1 MINALNQYLAMQGCQ
16 DPVDYGE
23 EVEFDIETYPNYFLI
38 QFLFK
43 GKYVVAFE
51 KRNNQPFQQLTEL
64 AFICQNFVLVGFN
77 SNSYDIPM
85 LRHFLSANA
94 TNDSLY
100 KLSKDLIENE
110 MRWWDIKDRY
120 SHNDK
125 LFINT
130 YDLIEI
136 APDPNKI
143 SLKMYSAR
151 RLGERL
157 QDLPYE
163 PHQKLTDEEIAVVYN
178 YCIKD
183 ITNTHALKCDLH
195 TEIDMRKFMSQ
206 QFSMDLRSLSDAQ
219 IGERVTI
226 QLVEKRLGR
235 RLPQPMNYRGKILRY
250 FAPQYIKFS
259 TDLLTNVLETVNNA
273 EYLVDKSGS
282 PSIPDSVAQ
291 LKIRIGTTDYKLG
304 IGGLHSQEKAQT
316 IICDENHRLR
326 DVDVDSFY
334 PRIIINNRYAPKSI
348 GEAFLEVYELELVNP
363 RLEHK
368 KRSSDPNLSPDE
380 RAEQKQLANSKKI
393 VINGLYG
400 KLGSPYS
407 KVYAPELM
415 ISVCLTGQLSLL
427 MLIERLELAGIKA
440 VSANTDGIVMYYR
453 KDQLDIVNNIVRQWE
468 KDCNFTTEDTFYHAL
483 YSANV
488 NNYIAV
494 KSDENC
500 QIIKGAKRKGSFA
513 DHWFTDKS
521 NFKLKTTP
529 DFLIC
534 RNAVVDYLTKSVP
547 IEETIKNCTD
557 VRQFLS
563 VRAVRGGGVFR
574 GRKFGRIARF
584 YISTE
589 SQDCLQ
595 YAKNG
600 NKVPKSDNAEL
611 LLDLPSTLPS
621 DINYNYYIDY
631 ADRMLYDIGY
641 KVKNRVEC
649 LFD

>member
-1 MINALNQYLAMQGCQ
+1 MINALNQYLAMQGCKDLVQ
-16 DPVDYGE
+16 YGE

-51 KRNNQPFQQLTEL
+51 KRNNQPFNQLTEL

-125 LFINT
+125 ININT

-183 ITNTHALKCDLH
+183 ITNTHSLKCDLH

-250 FAPQYIKFS
+250 FSPTYIKFS
-259 TDLLTNVLETVNNA
+259 TNLLTGVLETVNNA

-316 IICDENHRLR
+316 VICDENHRLR

-368 KRSSDPNLSPDE
+368 RRSGDPNLTPDE

-427 MLIERLELAGIKA
+427 MLIERLELAGIKV
-440 VSANTDGIVMYYR
+440 VSANTDGIVMYYHQ
-453 KDQLDIVNNIVRQWE
+453 DQLDIVNNIVRQWE

-534 RNAVVDYLTKSVP
+534 RNAVVDYLTKNIP

-574 GRKFGRIARF
+574 GQKFGRIARF

-589 SQDCLQ
+589 SQDYLQ

-611 LLDLPSTLPS
+611 LLDLPSILPT
-621 DINYNYYIDY
+621 DINYNYYVDY

-641 KVKNRVEC
+641 KVKNQVEC
-649 LFD
+649 LF

>member
-1 MINALNQYLAMQGCQ
+1 MINALNQYLAMQGCKDLVQ
-16 DPVDYGE
+16 YGE

-51 KRNNQPFQQLTEL
+51 KRNNQPFNQLTEL

-125 LFINT
+125 LNINT

-183 ITNTHALKCDLH
+183 ITNTYSLKCDLH

-250 FAPQYIKFS
+250 FSPTYIKFS
-259 TDLLTNVLETVNNA
+259 TNLLTGVLETVNNA
-273 EYLVDKSGS
+273 EYIVDKSGS

-316 IICDENHRLR
+316 VICDENHRLR

-334 PRIIINNRYAPKSI
+334 PRIIINNRYSPKSI
-348 GEAFLEVYELELVNP
+348 GEVFLEVYELELVNP

-368 KRSSDPNLSPDE
+368 RRSGDPNLTPDE

-427 MLIERLELAGIKA
+427 MLIERLELAGIKV
-440 VSANTDGIVMYYR
+440 VSANTDGIVMYYHQ
-453 KDQLDIVNNIVRQWE
+453 DQLDTVNSIVRQWE

-494 KSDENC
+494 KSDDNC

-534 RNAVVDYLTKSVP
+534 RNAVVDYLTKNIP

-574 GRKFGRIARF
+574 GQKFGRIARF

-589 SQDCLQ
+589 SQDYLQ

-621 DINYNYYIDY
+621 DINYNYYVDY

-641 KVKNRVEC
+641 KVKNQVEC
-649 LFD
+649 LF

>member
-1 MINALNQYLAMQGCQ
+1 MINALNQYLAMQGCKDLVQ
-16 DPVDYGE
+16 YGE

-51 KRNNQPFQQLTEL
+51 KRNNQPFNQLTEL

-125 LFINT
+125 ININT

-163 PHQKLTDEEIAVVYN
+163 PHQKLTDEEISVVYN

-183 ITNTHALKCDLH
+183 ITNTHSLKCDLH

-250 FAPQYIKFS
+250 FSPTYIKFS
-259 TDLLTNVLETVNNA
+259 TNLLTGVLETVNNA

-316 IICDENHRLR
+316 VICDENHRLR

-368 KRSSDPNLSPDE
+368 RRSGDPNLTPDE

-427 MLIERLELAGIKA
+427 MLIERLELAGIKV
-440 VSANTDGIVMYYR
+440 VSANTDGIVMYYHQ
-453 KDQLDIVNNIVRQWE
+453 DQLDIVNNIVRQWE

-534 RNAVVDYLTKSVP
+534 RNAVVDYLTKNIP

-557 VRQFLS
+557 IRQFLS

-574 GRKFGRIARF
+574 GQKFGRIARF

-589 SQDCLQ
+589 SQDYLQ

-611 LLDLPSTLPS
+611 LLDLPSILPT
-621 DINYNYYIDY
+621 DINYNYYVDY

-641 KVKNRVEC
+641 KVKNQVEC
-649 LFD
+649 LF

>member
-16 DPVDYGE
+16 DLVNYGE

-183 ITNTHALKCDLH
+183 ITNTHSLKCDLH

-259 TDLLTNVLETVNNA
+259 TDLLTDVLETVNNA

-368 KRSSDPNLSPDE
+368 KRSSDPNLSPAE

-427 MLIERLELAGIKA
+427 MLIERLELAGIKV
-440 VSANTDGIVMYYR
+440 VSANTDGIVMYYS
-453 KDQLDIVNNIVRQWE
+453 DEQTSLVNTIVCQWE

-534 RNAVVDYLTKSVP
+534 RNAVVNYLTKGVS
-547 IEETIKNCTD
+547 IEETVKNCTD
-557 VRQFLS
+557 IRQFLS

-600 NKVPKSDNAEL
+600 NKSA
-611 LLDLPSTLPS
+611 
-621 DINYNYYIDY
+621 
-631 ADRMLYDIGY
+631 
-641 KVKNRVEC
+641 
-649 LFD
+649 

>member
-1 MINALNQYLAMQGCQ
+1 MLASLNQYLAMQGCQ
-16 DPVDYGE
+16 DPVTYGE

-43 GKYVVAFE
+43 GQFVVAFE
-51 KRNNQPFQQLTEL
+51 KRNEQPFTQLTEL
-64 AFICQNFVLVGFN
+64 AFICQNFCLVGFN

-85 LRHFLSANA
+85 TRHFLSGQA
-94 TNDSLY
+94 TNESLHR
-100 KLSKDLIENE
+100 LSTDLVENE
-110 MRWWDIKDRY
+110 MRWWDISDNY
-120 SHNDK
+120 PHNAK
-125 LFINT
+125 IFINT
-130 YDLIEI
+130 YDLIEV

-151 RLGERL
+151 RLGEKL

-163 PHQKLTDEEIAVVYN
+163 PHQVLTDEEIKVVFN

-183 ITNTHALKCDLH
+183 IRNTHGLKKDLH
-195 TEIDMRKFMSQ
+195 TEIDMRVFMSK
-206 QFSMDLRSLSDAQ
+206 QFGMDLRSLSDAQ

-226 QLVEKRLGR
+226 QLVERRLGR
-235 RLPQPMNYRGKILRY
+235 KLPPPMNYRGKHLRY
-250 FAPQYIKFS
+250 FSPTYIKFS
-259 TDLLTNVLETVNNA
+259 TALLQNVLETVNNA
-273 EYLVDKSGS
+273 EYLVEKSGK
-282 PSIPDSVAQ
+282 PTIPDCVSSLQ
-291 LKIRIGTTDYKLG
+291 IQIGTTNYKLG
-304 IGGLHSQEKAQT
+304 IGGLHSQENAQT

-348 GEAFLEVYELELVNP
+348 GDVFLEVYELELVNP

-368 KRSSDPNLSPDE
+368 KRSGDPNLSELE
-380 RAEQKQLANSKKI
+380 RKEQKQLANSKKI

-427 MLIERLELAGIKA
+427 MLIERLELQGIKV
-440 VSANTDGIVMYYR
+440 VSANTDGIIMYYR
-453 KDQLDIVNNIVRQWE
+453 DDETDLVNSIIRQWE
-468 KDCNFTTEDTFYHAL
+468 RDCNFTTEDTYYHAV

-500 QIIKGAKRKGSFA
+500 QIIKGTKRKGIFA
-513 DHWFTDKS
+513 DHWFSDVS
-521 NFKLKTTP
+521 NFKLKSTP

-534 RNAVVDYLTKSVP
+534 RNAVVKYLTENVP
-547 IEETIKNCTD
+547 LQETITSCQD
-557 VRQFLS
+557 IRQFLS
-563 VRAVRGGGVFR
+563 VRAVKGGGEFR
-574 GRKFGRIARF
+574 GKRFGRIARF

-589 SQDCLQ
+589 SQDYLQ

-611 LLDLPSTLPS
+611 LLDIPTELPK
-621 DINYNYYIDY
+621 DIDYGYYVDY
-631 ADRMLYDIGY
+631 ADKMLYDVGY
-641 KVKNRVEC
+641 KVKNRVDF
-649 LFD
+649 LF

>member
-1 MINALNQYLAMQGCQ
+1 MINALNQYLTLQGCKDLVQ
-16 DPVDYGE
+16 YGE

-51 KRNNQPFQQLTEL
+51 KRNNQPFNQLTEL

-110 MRWWDIKDRY
+110 TRWWDIKDRY

-125 LFINT
+125 LNINT

-183 ITNTHALKCDLH
+183 ITNTYSLKCDLH

-250 FAPQYIKFS
+250 FSPTYIKFS
-259 TDLLTNVLETVNNA
+259 TNLLTGVLETVNNA

-316 IICDENHRLR
+316 VICDENHRLR

-334 PRIIINNRYAPKSI
+334 PRIIINNRYSPKSI
-348 GEAFLEVYELELVNP
+348 GEVFLEVYELELVNP

-368 KRSSDPNLSPDE
+368 RRSGDPNLTPDE

-427 MLIERLELAGIKA
+427 MLIERLELAGIKV
-440 VSANTDGIVMYYR
+440 VSANTDGIVMYYHQ
-453 KDQLDIVNNIVRQWE
+453 DQLDTVNNIVRQWE

-534 RNAVVDYLTKSVP
+534 RNAVVNYLTKNIP

-557 VRQFLS
+557 IRQFLS

-574 GRKFGRIARF
+574 GQKFGRIARF

-589 SQDCLQ
+589 SQDYLQ

-611 LLDLPSTLPS
+611 LLDLPSILPT
-621 DINYNYYIDY
+621 DINYHYYVDY

-641 KVKNRVEC
+641 KVKNQVEC
-649 LFD
+649 LF

>member
-1 MINALNQYLAMQGCQ
+1 MINALNQYLAMQGCKDLVQ
-16 DPVDYGE
+16 YGE

-51 KRNNQPFQQLTEL
+51 KRNNQPFNQLTEL

-125 LFINT
+125 ININT

-151 RLGERL
+151 RLGEKL

-163 PHQKLTDEEIAVVYN
+163 PHQKLTDEEIVVVYN

-183 ITNTHALKCDLH
+183 ITNTHSLKCDLH

-250 FAPQYIKFS
+250 FSPTYIKFS
-259 TDLLTNVLETVNNA
+259 TNLLTGVLETVNNA

-316 IICDENHRLR
+316 VICDENHRLR

-368 KRSSDPNLSPDE
+368 RRSGDPNLTPDE

-400 KLGSPYS
+400 KLGNPYS

-427 MLIERLELAGIKA
+427 MLIERLELAGIKV
-440 VSANTDGIVMYYR
+440 VSANTDGIVMYYHQ
-453 KDQLDIVNNIVRQWE
+453 DQLDIVNNIVRQWE

-534 RNAVVDYLTKSVP
+534 RNAVVDYLTKNIP

-574 GRKFGRIARF
+574 GQKFGRIARF

-589 SQDCLQ
+589 SQDYLQ

-611 LLDLPSTLPS
+611 LLDLPSILPT
-621 DINYNYYIDY
+621 DINYNYYVDY

-641 KVKNRVEC
+641 KVKNQVEC
-649 LFD
+649 LF

>member
-1 MINALNQYLAMQGCQ
+1 MINALNQYLATQGCQ
-16 DPVDYGE
+16 DLVQYGE

-51 KRNNQPFQQLTEL
+51 KRNNQPFNQLTEL

-125 LFINT
+125 LNINT

-183 ITNTHALKCDLH
+183 ITNTHSLKCDLH

-206 QFSMDLRSLSDAQ
+206 QFNMDLRSLSDAQ

-250 FAPQYIKFS
+250 FSPTYIKFS
-259 TDLLTNVLETVNNA
+259 TNLLTSVLETVNNA
-273 EYLVDKSGS
+273 EYLMDKSGS

-316 IICDENHRLR
+316 VICDENHRLR

-368 KRSSDPNLSPDE
+368 RRSGDPNLTPDE

-400 KLGSPYS
+400 KLGNPYS

-427 MLIERLELAGIKA
+427 MLIERLELAGIKV
-440 VSANTDGIVMYYR
+440 VSANTDGIVMYYHQ
-453 KDQLDIVNNIVRQWE
+453 DQLDIVNNIVRQWE

-500 QIIKGAKRKGSFA
+500 QIIKGTKRKGSFA

-534 RNAVVDYLTKSVP
+534 RNAVVDYLTKNIP

-574 GRKFGRIARF
+574 GQKFGRIARF

-589 SQDCLQ
+589 SQDYLQ

-611 LLDLPSTLPS
+611 LLDLPSILPT
-621 DINYNYYIDY
+621 DINYNYYVDY

-641 KVKNRVEC
+641 KVKNQVEC
-649 LFD
+649 LF

>member
-1 MINALNQYLAMQGCQ
+1 MLNSLNQYLSMQGCQ
-16 DPVDYGE
+16 DPVILGE

-43 GKYVVAFE
+43 GQYVVAFE
-51 KRNNQPFQQLTEL
+51 KRNNQPFNQLLEL
-64 AFICQNFVLVGFN
+64 TFICQNFCLVGFN

-85 LRHFLSANA
+85 TRHFLSGQA

-100 KLSKDLIENE
+100 RLSVDLIENGL
-110 MRWWDIKDRY
+110 RWWDISDRY
-120 SHNDK
+120 QHNVK
-125 LFINT
+125 VFINT
-130 YDLIEI
+130 YDLIEV
-136 APDPNKI
+136 APDPNKVN
-143 SLKMYSAR
+143 LKMYTAR
-151 RLGERL
+151 RLGKKL

-163 PHQKLTDEEIAVVYN
+163 PHQSLTPAEMQVVFD

-183 ITNTHALKCDLH
+183 IRNTHDLKTDLH
-195 TEIDMRKFMSQ
+195 IENDMRKFMSQ
-206 QFSMDLRSLSDAQ
+206 QFRMDLRSLSDAQ

-235 RLPQPMNYRGKILRY
+235 RLPPPMNYRGKILRY
-250 FAPQYIKFS
+250 FSPTYIKFS

-273 EYLVDKSGS
+273 EYLVENSGK
-282 PSIPDSVAQ
+282 PTIPDVVSS

-304 IGGLHSQEKAQT
+304 IGGLHSQETAQT
-316 IICDENHRLR
+316 IICDEKHRLR
-326 DVDVDSFY
+326 DIDVDSFY

-348 GEAFLEVYELELVNP
+348 GDVFLEVYELDLVNP
-363 RLEHK
+363 RLDHK
-368 KRSSDPNLSPDE
+368 KRSKDPNLTPE
-380 RAEQKQLANSKKI
+380 QRAEQTQLANSKKI

-407 KVYAPELM
+407 KLYAPELM

-427 MLIERLELAGIKA
+427 MLIERLELAGVKV
-440 VSANTDGIVMYYR
+440 VSANTDGIITYYE
-453 KDQLDIVNNIVRQWE
+453 DCQLELVNSIIKQWE
-468 KDCNFTTEDTFYHAL
+468 LDCNFTTEDTYYHAV

-488 NNYIAV
+488 NNYIAI

-500 QIIKGAKRKGSFA
+500 QIIKGSKRKGMFA
-513 DHWFTDKS
+513 DHWYSDVS

-534 RNAVVDYLTKSVP
+534 RNAVVAYLTKRVP
-547 IEETIKNCTD
+547 LEETIFNCND
-557 VRQFLS
+557 IMQFLS
-563 VRAVRGGGVFR
+563 VRAVKGGGMFR
-574 GRKFGRIARF
+574 GQKFGRIARF

-589 SQDCLQ
+589 SQDYLQ

-600 NKVPKSDNAEL
+600 NKVAKSDNAEL
-611 LLDLPSTLPS
+611 MLDIPSEFPH
-621 DINYNYYIDY
+621 DINYQFYIDY

-641 KVKNRVEC
+641 KVKNRVDA
-649 LFD
+649 LF

>member
-1 MINALNQYLAMQGCQ
+1 MINALNQYLATQGCQ
-16 DPVDYGE
+16 DLVQYGE

-43 GKYVVAFE
+43 GRYVIAFE
-51 KRNNQPFQQLTEL
+51 KRNNQPFNQLTEL

-125 LFINT
+125 LNINT

-183 ITNTHALKCDLH
+183 ITNTHSLKCDLH

-250 FAPQYIKFS
+250 FSPNYIKFS

-316 IICDENHRLR
+316 VICDENHRLR

-368 KRSSDPNLSPDE
+368 RRSGDPNLTPDE

-427 MLIERLELAGIKA
+427 MLIERLELAGIKV
-440 VSANTDGIVMYYR
+440 VSANTDGIVMYYHQ
-453 KDQLDIVNNIVRQWE
+453 DQLDIVNNIVRQWE

-494 KSDENC
+494 KSNENC

-534 RNAVVDYLTKSVP
+534 RNAVVDYLTKNIP

-574 GRKFGRIARF
+574 GQKFGRIARF

-589 SQDCLQ
+589 SQDYLQ

-611 LLDLPSTLPS
+611 LLDLPSILPT
-621 DINYNYYIDY
+621 DINYNYYVDY

-641 KVKNRVEC
+641 KVKNQVEC
-649 LFD
+649 LF

>member
-1 MINALNQYLAMQGCQ
+1 MINSLNQYLAMQGCQ
-16 DPVDYGE
+16 DLVDYGE

-51 KRNNQPFQQLTEL
+51 KRNNQPFNQLTEL

-110 MRWWDIKDRY
+110 MRWRDIKDRY

-125 LFINT
+125 LNINT

-151 RLGERL
+151 RLVERL

-250 FAPQYIKFS
+250 FSPTYIKFS
-259 TDLLTNVLETVNNA
+259 TNLLTGVLETVNNA

-316 IICDENHRLR
+316 VICDENHRLR

-368 KRSSDPNLSPDE
+368 RRSGDLNLTPDE

-427 MLIERLELAGIKA
+427 MLIERLELAGIKV
-440 VSANTDGIVMYYR
+440 VSANTDGIVMYYHQ
-453 KDQLDIVNNIVRQWE
+453 DQLDTVNNIVRQWE

-557 VRQFLS
+557 IRQFLS

-574 GRKFGRIARF
+574 GQKFGRIARF

-589 SQDCLQ
+589 SQDYLQ

-611 LLDLPSTLPS
+611 LLDLPSILPT
-621 DINYNYYIDY
+621 DINYNYYVDY

-641 KVKNRVEC
+641 KVKNQVEC
-649 LFD
+649 LF

>member
-1 MINALNQYLAMQGCQ
+1 MLDSLNQYLASQGCIEL
-16 DPVDYGE
+16 VNYGDE
-23 EVEFDIETYPNYFLI
+23 IEFDVETYPNYFLI

-43 GKYVVAFE
+43 GEYVIAFE
-51 KRNNQPFQQLTEL
+51 KRNNQPFNQMLEL
-64 AFICQNFVLVGFN
+64 AFICQNFCLVGFN
-77 SNSYDIPM
+77 SNYYDIPM
-85 LRHFLSANA
+85 LRHFLSANC

-110 MRWWDIKDRY
+110 LRWFEISDRY

-125 LFINT
+125 IKINT
-130 YDLIEI
+130 YDLIEV

-157 QDLPYE
+157 QDLPYD
-163 PHQKLTDEEIAVVYN
+163 PHHVLTDDEIKVVFE

-183 ITNTHALKCDLH
+183 IRNTYGLKCDLH
-195 TEIDMRKFMSQ
+195 TEIEMRKFMSK
-206 QFSMDLRSLSDAQ
+206 QFNMDLRSLSDAQ

-226 QLVEKRLGR
+226 NLVEKRLGR
-235 RLPQPMNYRGKILRY
+235 KLPSPINYRGKILRY
-250 FAPQYIKFS
+250 FSPEYIKFS
-259 TDLLTNVLETVNNA
+259 TPLLNNVLNVVNNG
-273 EYLVDKSGS
+273 EYLVEKSGK
-282 PSIPDSVAQ
+282 PTIPECVSE

-304 IGGLHSQEKAQT
+304 IGGLHSQETAQT

-334 PRIIINNRYAPKSI
+334 PRIIINNKYAPKAI
-348 GEAFLEVYELELVNP
+348 GNVFLEVYELDLVNP

-368 KRSSDPNLSPDE
+368 RLSKAPNLSDFE
-380 RAEQKQLANSKKI
+380 RKEQVQLANSKKI

-427 MLIERLELAGIKA
+427 MLIERLELQGVKV
-440 VSANTDGIVMYYR
+440 VSANTDGIIMYYHSN
-453 KDQLDIVNNIVRQWE
+453 QLDLVNAIIKQWE
-468 KDCNFTTEDTFYHAL
+468 MDCNFTTEDTFYNAI

-494 KSDENC
+494 KSDSNC
-500 QIIKGAKRKGSFA
+500 QIIKGTKRKGIFA
-513 DHWFTDKS
+513 DHWFSDKS
-521 NFKLKTTP
+521 NFKLKSTP

-534 RNAVVDYLTKSVP
+534 RNAVVNYLTKNVP
-547 IEETIKNCTD
+547 LEETIRNCQEI
-557 VRQFLS
+557 RQFLS

-574 GRKFGRIARF
+574 DKPFGRIARF
-584 YISTE
+584 YISAN
-589 SQDCLQ
+589 SQDCLK

-611 LLDLPSTLPS
+611 LLDLPNELPV
-621 DINYNYYIDY
+621 DIDYNYYVEY
-631 ADRMLYDIGY
+631 ADKMLYDIGF
-641 KVKNRVEC
+641 KVKNRTTS

>member
-1 MINALNQYLAMQGCQ
+1 MINALNQYLATQGCQ
-16 DPVDYGE
+16 ELIEYGE

-51 KRNNQPFQQLTEL
+51 KRNNQPFSQITEL

-77 SNSYDIPM
+77 SNNYDIPM

-125 LFINT
+125 LVINT

-151 RLGERL
+151 RLCERL

-163 PHQKLTDEEIAVVYN
+163 PDQKLTDEEITVVYN

-183 ITNTHALKCDLH
+183 IVNTYSLKCDLH

-206 QFSMDLRSLSDAQ
+206 QFNMDLRSLSDAQ

-250 FAPQYIKFS
+250 FSPSYIKFS

-273 EYLVDKSGS
+273 EYLVDKSGK
-282 PSIPDSVAQ
+282 PKIPESVAQ

-316 IICDENHRLR
+316 VVCDENYRLR

-334 PRIIINNRYAPKSI
+334 PRIIINNKYVPKSI
-348 GEAFLEVYELELVNP
+348 GDAFLEVYELELVNP

-368 KRSSDPNLSPDE
+368 KRSNDANLSPSE

-400 KLGSPYS
+400 KLGSSYS
-407 KVYAPELM
+407 KVYAPEMM

-427 MLIERLELAGIKA
+427 MLIERLELTGIKV
-440 VSANTDGIVMYYR
+440 VSGNTDGIVMYYH
-453 KDQLDIVNNIVRQWE
+453 KNQLDTVNSIVRQWE

-500 QIIKGAKRKGSFA
+500 QIIKGAKRKGGFA
-513 DHWFTDKS
+513 DHWFTDQS
-521 NFKLKTTP
+521 NFKLKVTP

-534 RNAVVDYLTKSVP
+534 RNAVVDYLTKNIP
-547 IEETIKNCTD
+547 IEETVKNCTNIK
-557 VRQFLS
+557 QFLS

-574 GRKFGRIARF
+574 GKKFGRIARF

-600 NKVPKSDNAEL
+600 NKVAKSDNAEL
-611 LLDLPSTLPS
+611 LLDLPPTLPT

-631 ADRMLYDIGY
+631 ANKMLYDIGY
-641 KVKNRVEC
+641 KIKNRVQC
-649 LFD
+649 LF

>member
-1 MINALNQYLAMQGCQ
+1 MLNSLNQYLAMQGCQ
-16 DPVDYGE
+16 DPVILGE

-43 GKYVVAFE
+43 GQYVVAFE
-51 KRNNQPFQQLTEL
+51 KRNNQPFNQLLEL
-64 AFICQNFVLVGFN
+64 TFICQNFCLVGFN
-77 SNSYDIPM
+77 SNAYDIPM
-85 LRHFLSANA
+85 TRHFLSGQA
-94 TNDSLY
+94 TNDSLHQ
-100 KLSKDLIENE
+100 LSVDLIENE
-110 MRWWDIKDRY
+110 LRWWDISDRY
-120 SHNDK
+120 QHNDK
-125 LFINT
+125 VRINT

-143 SLKMYSAR
+143 SLKMYTAR
-151 RLGERL
+151 RLGEQL

-163 PHQKLTDEEIAVVYN
+163 PHQRLTDDEIQIVFN

-183 ITNTHALKCDLH
+183 IRNTHALKNDLH

-206 QFSMDLRSLSDAQ
+206 QFCMDLRSLSDAQ
-219 IGERVTI
+219 IGERVVI
-226 QLVEKRLGR
+226 QLVEKRLGK
-235 RLPQPMNYRGKILRY
+235 RLPPPMNYRGKILRY
-250 FAPQYIKFS
+250 FSPTYIKFS

-273 EYLVDKSGS
+273 EYLVEKSGK
-282 PSIPDSVAQ
+282 PTIPDCVSQ

-304 IGGLHSQEKAQT
+304 IGGLHSQESSQT
-316 IICDENHRLR
+316 IICDEKHRLR
-326 DVDVDSFY
+326 DIDVDSFY

-348 GEAFLEVYELELVNP
+348 GNVFLEVYELDLVNP

-368 KRSSDPNLSPDE
+368 KRSKDPNLTPKQV
-380 RAEQKQLANSKKI
+380 AEQTQLANSKKI

-427 MLIERLELAGIKA
+427 MLIERLELAGIKV
-440 VSANTDGIVMYYR
+440 VSANTDGIITYYE
-453 KDQLDIVNNIVRQWE
+453 DSQLDLVNSILKQWE
-468 KDCNFTTEDTFYHAL
+468 IDCGFTTEDTYYHAV

-488 NNYIAV
+488 NNYIAI

-500 QIIKGAKRKGSFA
+500 QIIKGSKRKGMFA
-513 DHWFTDKS
+513 DHWFSDIS

-534 RNAVVDYLTKSVP
+534 RNAVVAYLTKRIP
-547 IEETIKNCTD
+547 LEETIKNCTD

-563 VRAVRGGGVFR
+563 VRAVKGGGMFR
-574 GRKFGRIARF
+574 DKRFGRIARF

-600 NKVPKSDNAEL
+600 NKVAKSGNAEL
-611 LLDLPSTLPS
+611 LLDLPSELPH
-621 DINYNYYIDY
+621 DIDYQFYVDY

-641 KVKNRVEC
+641 KVKNRVNS
-649 LFD
+649 LF

>member
-1 MINALNQYLAMQGCQ
+1 MINALNQYLAMQGCKDLVQ
-16 DPVDYGE
+16 YGE

-51 KRNNQPFQQLTEL
+51 KRNNQPFNQLTEL

-125 LFINT
+125 ININT

-163 PHQKLTDEEIAVVYN
+163 PHQKLTDEEIVVVYN

-183 ITNTHALKCDLH
+183 ITNTHSLKCDLH

-250 FAPQYIKFS
+250 FSPTYIKFS
-259 TDLLTNVLETVNNA
+259 TNLLTGVLETVNNA

-316 IICDENHRLR
+316 VICDENHRLR

-368 KRSSDPNLSPDE
+368 RRSGDPNLTPDE

-427 MLIERLELAGIKA
+427 MLIERLELAGIKV
-440 VSANTDGIVMYYR
+440 VSANTDGIVMYYHQ
-453 KDQLDIVNNIVRQWE
+453 DQLDTVNSIVRQWE

-534 RNAVVDYLTKSVP
+534 RNAVVDYLTKNIP

-574 GRKFGRIARF
+574 GQKFGRIARF

-589 SQDCLQ
+589 SQDYLQ

-611 LLDLPSTLPS
+611 LLDLPSILPT
-621 DINYNYYIDY
+621 DINYNYYVDY

-641 KVKNRVEC
+641 KVKNQVEC
-649 LFD
+649 LF

>member
-1 MINALNQYLAMQGCQ
+1 M
-16 DPVDYGE
+16 
-23 EVEFDIETYPNYFLI
+23 
-38 QFLFK
+38 K
-43 GKYVVAFE
+43 
-51 KRNNQPFQQLTEL
+51 
-64 AFICQNFVLVGFN
+64 
-77 SNSYDIPM
+77 
-85 LRHFLSANA
+85 
-94 TNDSLY
+94 
-100 KLSKDLIENE
+100 
-110 MRWWDIKDRY
+110 
-120 SHNDK
+120 
-125 LFINT
+125 
-130 YDLIEI
+130 
-136 APDPNKI
+136 
-143 SLKMYSAR
+143 
-151 RLGERL
+151 
-157 QDLPYE
+157 
-163 PHQKLTDEEIAVVYN
+163 
-178 YCIKD
+178 
-183 ITNTHALKCDLH
+183 
-195 TEIDMRKFMSQ
+195 
-206 QFSMDLRSLSDAQ
+206 
-219 IGERVTI
+219 
-226 QLVEKRLGR
+226 
-235 RLPQPMNYRGKILRY
+235 
-250 FAPQYIKFS
+250 
-259 TDLLTNVLETVNNA
+259 
-273 EYLVDKSGS
+273 
-282 PSIPDSVAQ
+282 
-291 LKIRIGTTDYKLG
+291 
-304 IGGLHSQEKAQT
+304 
-316 IICDENHRLR
+316 
-326 DVDVDSFY
+326 
-334 PRIIINNRYAPKSI
+334 IINNRYAPKSI

-368 KRSSDPNLSPDE
+368 RRSSDPNLSPDE

-427 MLIERLELAGIKA
+427 MLIERLELAGIKV
-440 VSANTDGIVMYYR
+440 VSANTDGIVMYYH
-453 KDQLDIVNNIVRQWE
+453 KDQLDVVNSIVRQWE

-611 LLDLPSTLPS
+611 LLDLPSTLPT

-641 KVKNRVEC
+641 KVRNRVEC

>member
-1 MINALNQYLAMQGCQ
+1 MIDALNQYLALQGCKDLVQ
-16 DPVDYGE
+16 YGE

-51 KRNNQPFQQLTEL
+51 KRNNQPFNQLTEL

-85 LRHFLSANA
+85 LRHFLSNNA

-125 LFINT
+125 LNINT

-183 ITNTHALKCDLH
+183 ITNTHSLKCDLH

-250 FAPQYIKFS
+250 FSPTYIKFS
-259 TDLLTNVLETVNNA
+259 TNLLTGVLETVNNA

-316 IICDENHRLR
+316 VICDENHRLR

-368 KRSSDPNLSPDE
+368 RRSGDPNLTPDE

-400 KLGSPYS
+400 KLGNPYS

-427 MLIERLELAGIKA
+427 MLIERLELAGIKV
-440 VSANTDGIVMYYR
+440 VSANTDGIVMYYHQ
-453 KDQLDIVNNIVRQWE
+453 DQLDTVNSIVRQWE

-534 RNAVVDYLTKSVP
+534 RNAVVDYLTKNIP

-574 GRKFGRIARF
+574 GQKFGRIARF

-589 SQDCLQ
+589 SQDYLQ

-611 LLDLPSTLPS
+611 LLDLPSTLPT
-621 DINYNYYIDY
+621 DINYNYYVDY

-641 KVKNRVEC
+641 KVKNQVEC
-649 LFD
+649 LF

>member
-1 MINALNQYLAMQGCQ
+1 MIDALNQYLAMQGCKDLVQ
-16 DPVDYGE
+16 YGE

-51 KRNNQPFQQLTEL
+51 KRNNQPFNQLTEL

-85 LRHFLSANA
+85 LRHFLSTNA

-120 SHNDK
+120 SHNEK
-125 LFINT
+125 ININT

-151 RLGERL
+151 RLGEKL

-183 ITNTHALKCDLH
+183 ITNTHSLKCDLH

-235 RLPQPMNYRGKILRY
+235 RLPQPMNYRGEILRY
-250 FAPQYIKFS
+250 FSPTYIKFS
-259 TDLLTNVLETVNNA
+259 TNLLTGVLETVNNA

-316 IICDENHRLR
+316 VICDENHRLR

-368 KRSSDPNLSPDE
+368 RRSGDPNLTPDE

-427 MLIERLELAGIKA
+427 MLIERLELAGIKV
-440 VSANTDGIVMYYR
+440 VSANTDGIVMYYHQ
-453 KDQLDIVNNIVRQWE
+453 DQLDTVNNIVRQWE

-574 GRKFGRIARF
+574 GQKFGRIARF

-589 SQDCLQ
+589 SQDYLQ

-611 LLDLPSTLPS
+611 LLDLPSILPT
-621 DINYNYYIDY
+621 DINYNYYVDY

-641 KVKNRVEC
+641 KVKNQVEC
-649 LFD
+649 LF

>member
-1 MINALNQYLAMQGCQ
+1 MINALNQYLAMQGCKDLVQ
-16 DPVDYGE
+16 YGE

-51 KRNNQPFQQLTEL
+51 KRNNQPFNQLTEL

-120 SHNDK
+120 THNDK
-125 LFINT
+125 LNINT

-163 PHQKLTDEEIAVVYN
+163 PHQKLTDEEITVVYN

-183 ITNTHALKCDLH
+183 ITNTHSLKCDLH

-250 FAPQYIKFS
+250 FSPTYIKFS
-259 TDLLTNVLETVNNA
+259 TNLLTGVLETVNNA

-316 IICDENHRLR
+316 VICDENHRLR

-368 KRSSDPNLSPDE
+368 RRSGDPNLTPDE

-427 MLIERLELAGIKA
+427 MLIERLELAGIKV
-440 VSANTDGIVMYYR
+440 VSANTDGIVMYYHQ
-453 KDQLDIVNNIVRQWE
+453 DQLDTVNSIVRQWE

-534 RNAVVDYLTKSVP
+534 RNAVVDYLTKHIP

-574 GRKFGRIARF
+574 GQKFGRIARF

-589 SQDCLQ
+589 SQDYLQ

-611 LLDLPSTLPS
+611 LLDLPSILPT
-621 DINYNYYIDY
+621 DINYNYYVDY

-641 KVKNRVEC
+641 KVKNQVEC
-649 LFD
+649 LF

>member
-1 MINALNQYLAMQGCQ
+1 MINALNQYLTLQGCKDLVQ
-16 DPVDYGE
+16 YGE

-51 KRNNQPFQQLTEL
+51 KRNNQPFNQLTEL

-110 MRWWDIKDRY
+110 TRWWDIKDRY

-125 LFINT
+125 LNINT

-183 ITNTHALKCDLH
+183 ITNTYSLKCDLH

-219 IGERVTI
+219 IGERITI

-250 FAPQYIKFS
+250 FSPTYIKFS
-259 TDLLTNVLETVNNA
+259 TNLLTGVLETVNNA

-316 IICDENHRLR
+316 VICDENHRLR

-334 PRIIINNRYAPKSI
+334 PRIIINNRYSPKSI
-348 GEAFLEVYELELVNP
+348 GEVFLEVYELELVNP

-368 KRSSDPNLSPDE
+368 RRSGDPNLTPDE

-427 MLIERLELAGIKA
+427 MLIERLELAGIKV
-440 VSANTDGIVMYYR
+440 VSANTDGIVMYYHQ
-453 KDQLDIVNNIVRQWE
+453 DQLDTVNNIVRQWE

-534 RNAVVDYLTKSVP
+534 RNAVVNYLTKNIP

-557 VRQFLS
+557 IRQFLS

-574 GRKFGRIARF
+574 GQKFGRIARF

-589 SQDCLQ
+589 SQDYLQ

-611 LLDLPSTLPS
+611 LLDLPSILPT
-621 DINYNYYIDY
+621 DINYHYYVDY

-641 KVKNRVEC
+641 KVKNQVEC
-649 LFD
+649 LF